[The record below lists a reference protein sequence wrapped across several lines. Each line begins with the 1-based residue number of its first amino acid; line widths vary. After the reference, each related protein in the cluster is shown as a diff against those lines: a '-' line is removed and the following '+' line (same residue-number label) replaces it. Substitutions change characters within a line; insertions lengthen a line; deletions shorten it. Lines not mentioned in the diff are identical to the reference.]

1 MFLLTNSHKLKFNQ
15 KVIALLFVF
24 LPLLLISGP
33 FLSDLAVSIIA
44 IYFILNLKEFKHH
57 LKNQYII
64 IFALFYFSTLIN
76 SFNFDYFFFF
86 SQIIFIL
93 FQIFIFY
100 FSSFVFN

>member
-76 SFNFDYFFFF
+76 SFNFDYFFFL
-86 SQIIFIL
+86 SNH
-93 FQIFIFY
+93 FY
-100 FSSFVFN
+100 FISDFYFLF